1 MNFQITQLN
10 LPDRMIDLGVGQP
23 DPSLLPLAD
32 LRQAAEHRLGRGDP
46 SLLQYGTEQGN
57 GYFRDNLAR
66 FLTHGYRSTVDPEH
80 LFITSGATGGI
91 DLICACLTNPG
102 DTVFV
107 EEPTYFLALRLFADR
122 RLNVV
127 GLPTDDGGLDMDALE
142 EKLTETPPAFVYI
155 VPTFNNP
162 SGATL
167 AAARRERLDRLSE
180 KYKFYVI
187 ADEVYHLLSYT
198 QNAPPPPMADFNR
211 SGKVISVG
219 SFAKIL
225 APGLRLGWIQA
236 APDVIRQLTAS
247 ALLKSGGGMN
257 PFTSAV
263 VQSMIELD
271 LQQRHLERLIAVYSQ
286 RATDLVAA
294 MREFLPDSVVFNE
307 PRGGFFMW
315 MQLPEGMNLKTLR
328 KAAKTQWVNFQP
340 GNNFSAS
347 GGLNNFIR
355 LCFVYYSSE
364 NLREGT
370 KRLGEVMLQSRKE
383 SSQ

>member
-1 MNFQITQLN
+1 MNLQITQLN

-32 LRQAAEHRLGRGDP
+32 LKQAAEHRLGHGDP
-46 SLLQYGTEQGN
+46 SILQYGTEQGN

-66 FLTHGYRSTVDPEH
+66 FLSHGYRSTVDPEH
-80 LFITSGATGGI
+80 LFITAGATSGI

-127 GLPTDDGGLDMDALE
+127 GLPTDENGLDMDALE
-142 EKLTETPPAFVYI
+142 ESVAETQPAFVYI
-155 VPTFNNP
+155 VPTFHNP

-167 AAARRERLDRLSE
+167 TATRRERLGRLSE
-180 KYKFYVI
+180 KFKFYVI
-187 ADEVYHLLSYT
+187 ADEVYHLLSYIDE
-198 QNAPPPPMADFNR
+198 PPLPMANFNR

-236 APDVIRQLTAS
+236 APELIRQLTAS

-257 PFTSAV
+257 PFTSAI
-263 VQSMIELD
+263 VQSMIELGS
-271 LQQRHLERLIAVYSQ
+271 QQRHLERLIAVYSQ
-286 RATDLVAA
+286 RATNLVTAL
-294 MREFLPDSVVFNE
+294 RDFLPDSVVFEE
-307 PRGGFFMW
+307 PRGGFFLW
-315 MQLPEGMNLKTLR
+315 MQLPEGMNAQTLR

-340 GNNFSAS
+340 GNNFSAT
-347 GGLNNFIR
+347 GELINFIR

-364 NLREGT
+364 KLREGI
-370 KRLGEVMLQSRKE
+370 KRLGQVMLQSRKE
-383 SSQ
+383 SSK